1 MMQIFIR
8 FSLLTALFGII
19 AAIAACCDRQSPET
33 SKITTNAVVAPTT
46 QPLPVASPSVQSYPA
61 TLAEGINFSKP
72 GYPDFIAHA
81 SGISGHESWGRW
93 TDGGKASFRFTQPL
107 PKQFT
112 LVIQANAF
120 GPNLGEVVKIKIGA
134 AQQEFRITESSQVH
148 RLAFNLTDFV
158 DTIELLVPKPT
169 SPKTLKIGEDPRE
182 LGLGLIK
189 LQILDETR

>member
-1 MMQIFIR
+1 MQIFIR
-8 FSLLTALFGII
+8 FSFLVVLFGII
-19 AAIAACCDRQSPET
+19 ATIAACCDRQSPQT
-33 SKITTNAVVAPTT
+33 PKIAANAVAPTT
-46 QPLPVASPSVQSYPA
+46 QPPPAASPSVQPYSA

-72 GYPDFIAHA
+72 GYPDFLAHA
-81 SGISGHESWGRW
+81 SGISGYEPWGRW
-93 TDGGKASFRFTQPL
+93 TDGGKVNFRFTQPL

-148 RLAFNLTDFV
+148 RFTFNLTDFV
-158 DTIELLVPKPT
+158 DTIELLIPKPT

-189 LQILDETR
+189 LQILDEAH